1 MRVIM
6 GNENIDILKKELKF
20 TRICCM
26 VSSILTICLLA
37 AVIILFTKLQP
48 VYEFMNTA
56 KPVMEKISEV
66 DVNSLNETIGTLNET
81 MGEVDWEG
89 LSDSI
94 DALDVEAINKVIE
107 SYDPEEFSRTLDNL
121 NSAIEMIGTLSQKF
135 GSLSSIF

>member
-1 MRVIM
+1 ME
-6 GNENIDILKKELKF
+6 NENIIETLKKELKF

-26 VSSILTICLLA
+26 VSSILTVCLLA

-56 KPVMEKISEV
+56 KPVLEKAAEIDV
-66 DVNSLNETIGTLNET
+66 DTLNKTIGTLNET
-81 MGEVDWEG
+81 MGEVDWES
-89 LSDSI
+89 LSESL
-94 DALDVEAINKVIE
+94 DALDVEAVNKLIE

-135 GSLSSIF
+135 SSFSSIF

>member
-1 MRVIM
+1 MEK
-6 GNENIDILKKELKF
+6 ENNTDLLKKELKI

-26 VSSILTICLLA
+26 ISSILTLCLLI
-37 AVIILFTKLQP
+37 AVVVLFTKLQP

-56 KPVMEKISEV
+56 KPVMEKAAEIDV
-66 DVNSLNETIGTLNET
+66 DTLNETIGTLNET
-81 MGEVDWEG
+81 MGEVDWES
-89 LSDSI
+89 LSDSL
-94 DALDVEAINKVIE
+94 DALDVEAVNKLIE